1 MNKQRL
7 FHFLILCI
15 LTFSIGQTFV
25 PFVHAAPP
33 DEVDLQEA
41 YIRGKVIQITSQGM
55 QIFHGTKSYNENLK
69 VELLEGKESNKVI
82 SIAYSGDETF
92 GVKQRIAVGDT
103 VVVDSKPD
111 MNSKKIFYTIYEP
124 YRLNNFWWILAGFIL
139 LIIGVAGKKGIGAL
153 VGLSISI
160 LTISFYVVPQIIQG
174 HDPLSV
180 CIIGAIIILVLT
192 TYVAHGISIKTTIAV
207 IGTGLSLWIAGIIA
221 SGSVQFLHLFG
232 LGNEDVQNIQIGTS
246 HPINP
251 QGLLLGS
258 ILIGTLGAL
267 NDITTTQ
274 SISIFTLAK
283 ENSTQHFLHLFKKGM
298 IIGREH
304 IASLVNTLVLA
315 YVGTS
320 MAIFIFFEL
329 NPAQLPWWVI
339 LNNETTMEEI
349 IRTLIGSAALIIA
362 VPITSLI
369 AAYMALN
376 WDKLREIIKG
386 IILN

>member
-33 DEVDLQEA
+33 DEVDLQET

-82 SIAYSGDETF
+82 SIAYAGDETF

-153 VGLSISI
+153 VGLTISI